1 MNETIP
7 ARFIWTRMNTDG
19 GEPLDNILRRK
30 DLERRSGE
38 GEFENTFWWGV
49 GESKGQAIW
58 TWLVESGDDK
68 PPILFSEAL
77 GEAKPEDKRP
87 KSCLLWRTYQTR
99 DASGRYGVERPVP
112 GHIIVKSGEKKI
124 YYAIVCHARREL
136 ETSGAVELYT
146 SQMRNLK
153 KTGR

>member
-1 MNETIP
+1 
-7 ARFIWTRMNTDG
+7 MNTDG
-19 GEPLDNILRRK
+19 GEPLDYILRRK

-99 DASGRYGVERPVP
+99 DANGRYSAEHPAITPSYAMPGTSWRCLVLWSSTRP
-112 GHIIVKSGEKKI
+112 K
-124 YYAIVCHARREL
+124 C
-136 ETSGAVELYT
+136 ET
-146 SQMRNLK
+146 
-153 KTGR
+153 